1 MNNHSMMNNHT
12 MVSDQGAEAF
22 ASTNQS
28 KQDFIPFSVPAI
40 GVEEEEAVL
49 GVLRSGWLTTAKE
62 ALAFEEEFAAFVSGQ
77 GDGSLHAGGQQ
88 ECGDG
93 CQKSADGKIDFDGG
107 NLRALAVNS
116 ATSGLQLAYL
126 ACGVG
131 DPLVHGGTSSVA
143 GSASPGKI
151 LTTPYTFVSTA
162 TAACHLGGGVVYA
175 DVEPSSYNID
185 PAQVERWLSQD
196 KDIRAVVP
204 VHIAGLPCNMD
215 EICAIAA
222 KYQVPVVEDAAHAF
236 PSRTARG
243 FAGTLGDI
251 GVYSFY
257 ATKTITTAEG
267 GMICTRNPEYA
278 QCMATM
284 RMHGIDRPVWN
295 RYTSD
300 RASWEYDV
308 VAPGYKFNLPDLLA
322 ALGRVQLRKADLLF
336 QQRKEIA
343 RRYNEAFARYDF
355 LQLPPDGDGNAWH
368 LYILRIVPGK
378 LTISR
383 NEFSQKLQEA
393 GLGISMHFIPHF
405 RLSYLRNA
413 FQLDAAD
420 YPQAQNRFETSIT
433 LPFWPGMSQEMVQRV
448 IDTVVKIG
456 EAHYGN

>member
-1 MNNHSMMNNHT
+1 MNNHNMMNNHDL
-12 MVSDQGAEAF
+12 M
-22 ASTNQS
+22 S
-28 KQDFIPFSVPAI
+28 KQDFIPFSVPSV

-49 GVLRSGWLTTAKE
+49 RVLRSGWLTTAKE
-62 ALAFEEEFAAFVSGQ
+62 ALAFEEEFASFVSGQ
-77 GDGSLHAGGQQ
+77 QAGGDFC
-88 ECGDG
+88 ESLG
-93 CQKSADGKIDFDGG
+93 SRAGKIQ
-107 NLRALAVNS
+107 ALAVNS
-116 ATSGLQLAYL
+116 ATSGLQLAYM

-131 DPLVHGGTSSVA
+131 DSEVLGCTGLKSAKVSSA
-143 GSASPGKI
+143 IGSPSPGKI

-162 TAACHLGGGVVYA
+162 TAACHLGAGVVYA
-175 DVEPSSYNID
+175 DVEENSYNID
-185 PAQVERWLSQD
+185 PAQVERRLSQD

-215 EICAIAA
+215 EIRAIAA
-222 KYQVPVVEDAAHAF
+222 KYQVSVVEDAAHAF

-267 GMICTRNPEYA
+267 GMVCTRNPEYA
-278 QCMATM
+278 QFMATM

-308 VAPGYKFNLPDLLA
+308 VAPGYKFNLPDILA
-322 ALGRVQLRKADLLF
+322 AMGRVQLRKADLLF

-368 LYILRIVPGK
+368 LYILRIVPEK
-378 LTISR
+378 LSITR
-383 NEFSQKLQEA
+383 NEFSQKLQES

-405 RLSYLRNA
+405 RLSYLKNA

-420 YPQAQNRFETSIT
+420 YPQAQNRFETSIS

-448 IDTVVKIG
+448 IDTVVEIG